1 MTENKTPTGL
11 PPSTDA
17 SARKRR
23 KLLFGKGTVVVI
35 SSIAVAAFTL
45 YAVIV
50 LYAIM
55 TAT

>member
-11 PPSTDA
+11 SPSSDP
-17 SARKRR
+17 SAQKRR
-23 KLLFGKGTVVVI
+23 KLLFGKGAVVVI

-55 TAT
+55 TAP

>member
-1 MTENKTPTGL
+1 MTEYKTPTGL